1 MWWYWGMELSHSYSF
16 LFMVT
21 FEGFQYQLRW
31 VWVNCDSIIG
41 KARLILGAN
50 HVVSNVPLVMV
61 TWLCI
66 TDGSAYPLKLQNVT
80 LIESNLPSVVTPLM
94 WPEAPL
100 NGTRQQ
106 YHQQQWHFDALHQ
119 PLWGREE
126 DNQTFITPENSLM
139 SYDSP
144 ANSGWFQNF
153 FFFWFSSWANYIPP
167 LTELTW
173 LKNGPALSKWVT
185 WLNMGLYWFD
195 LYMHAKTSH
204 IACKKINEK
213 Q

>member
-1 MWWYWGMELSHSYSF
+1 MWWYWGMELSHSYSY

-50 HVVSNVPLVMV
+50 HVLSNVLLVMV

-66 TDGSAYPLKLQNVT
+66 TDSSAYPLKLQNVT

-94 WPEAPL
+94 WPEAPF

-119 PLWGREE
+119 PLWAREE

-144 ANSGWFQNF
+144 ANSGRFQIF
-153 FFFWFSSWANYIPP
+153 FFLSFGFLHGQTTYLRSLN
-167 LTELTW
+167 W
-173 LKNGPALSKWVT
+173 L
-185 WLNMGLYWFD
+185 D
-195 LYMHAKTSH
+195 LKTDRP
-204 IACKKINEK
+204 
-213 Q
+213 